1 MSSPY
6 STMRWRSNG
15 RQLKVW
21 SHVAKESLSINAIG
35 RPITSIINLEFPSPT
50 KWESCKY
57 KTYKK
62 SLPRLRFPIRDY
74 SPRWPQ
80 DSWIFIGQALLVV
93 VIVNPSCGASWTI
106 IGLIIYH
113 SMQQYFLLSLGI
125 RGGMAE
131 QPQAD
136 KTSLPNPF
144 IYVQFPIL
152 FQLATE
158 ICLIDPPRI
167 SYPPR
172 KSFRKLL
179 ARHPVN
185 PIEKT
190 ATRSYCSQA
199 IQSRKQLNRVF

>member
-113 SMQQYFLLSLGI
+113 SMQQYFCYRWEYEEEWPS
-125 RGGMAE
+125 
-131 QPQAD
+131 
-136 KTSLPNPF
+136 N
-144 IYVQFPIL
+144 
-152 FQLATE
+152 
-158 ICLIDPPRI
+158 
-167 SYPPR
+167 
-172 KSFRKLL
+172 
-179 ARHPVN
+179 
-185 PIEKT
+185 
-190 ATRSYCSQA
+190 
-199 IQSRKQLNRVF
+199 RKQIKRLYLTRLFMCNFPFCFS